1 MRQWYYLVGDEQ
13 AGPVSFEE
21 LRHLAHDGRVTSR
34 TLVWK
39 EGLEDWTPAGEVP
52 GLLGA
57 TSPPPSPAAPLAPA
71 PGVPGVTPHV
81 DTHLAKAILATI
93 FCCMPL
99 GVVAIVKAVMVQGR
113 LDAGDVDGARRLSR
127 EASTWGNWSIGLALV
142 GMAIYFV
149 IVAFVAII
157 GD

>member
-21 LRHLAHDGRVTSR
+21 LRHLAHDGRVTPR

-39 EGLEDWTPAGEVP
+39 EGLEDWTPAGEIP

-57 TSPPPSPAAPLAPA
+57 APPPPAPVSPAAPAPDF
-71 PGVPGVTPHV
+71 PGPARHV

-113 LDAGDVDGARRLSR
+113 LDAGDVDGAHRLSR

-149 IVAFVAII
+149 FVAFMAVL

>member
-1 MRQWYYLVGDEQ
+1 MRQWYYLVGEEQ

-21 LRHLAHDGRVTSR
+21 LRHLASQGRVTPTS
-34 TLVWK
+34 LVWK
-39 EGLEDWTPAGEVP
+39 EGQEDWAPAGDVP
-52 GLLGA
+52 GLFA
-57 TSPPPSPAAPLAPA
+57 AAPPPPAAAPAAPIAPSTPA
-71 PGVPGVTPHV
+71 VTPHV

-113 LDAGDVDGARRLSR
+113 LDAGDVEGARRLSR

-142 GMAIYFV
+142 GMAVYFV
-149 IVAFVAII
+149 FVVFIAII
-157 GD
+157 GE

>member
-21 LRHLAHDGRVTSR
+21 LRHLGSQGRVTPR

-39 EGLEDWTPAGEVP
+39 EGLEDWTPAGEVS
-52 GLLGA
+52 GIFA
-57 TSPPPSPAAPLAPA
+57 AAPPPPGQTASAPLAPLAPA
-71 PGVPGVTPHV
+71 APAHV

-113 LDAGDVDGARRLSR
+113 LDAGDVEGARRLSR

-142 GMAIYFV
+142 GMAVYFV
-149 IVAFVAII
+149 FVALIAVF